1 LTEAVLRARV
11 SSKEQ
16 EEEGF
21 SLPAQIRPLRDY
33 AAANRIVIVREFVDV
48 ETSKA
53 SGRAG
58 FSELVGFLKK
68 HPSCRTILVEKTDR
82 LYRNLKDWSTLDE
95 LGVTIHFVKEN
106 VIIGPES
113 RSSEQFVHG
122 IKVLM
127 ARNYSLNLGE
137 ETTKGMQEKARAGLY
152 PSYAPVGY
160 RNTDGPNGKRIIVP
174 DADGVVITQLFDQ
187 FGTGEHS
194 IESLVKKLRGEGV
207 TLRGRKPGKSTV
219 HQILRKRLYTG
230 DFDWDGRTYCGS
242 HEPLVTGECWQRVQG
257 LLDARAES
265 KIRKVKHTFAFT
277 GLIRCGHC
285 GCLLVGEI
293 KKGRYVYYH
302 CTGNRGKCPEP
313 YARQEI
319 FTETFAS
326 LLQDLVIPRPILEWL
341 GDAVRQSDRTEQAAR
356 EDSVKRLEARYDQV
370 QARIKT
376 MYADKLDGRI
386 TSEFFEENAADWR
399 SEQQALLQ
407 KIQNIRRATP
417 APGDQAIDSLQSTSR
432 SAELFLQQPPAEQ
445 RRLLQVVV
453 EKAAWQDGTLRA
465 TLFEPFEIL
474 RHSNQESIRKE
485 KEIAGSGRDSV
496 IWLLR

>member
-1 LTEAVLRARV
+1 MPARTLTVARSAPGCPAPLTEAVLRARV

-16 EEEGF
+16 EEQGF
-21 SLPAQIRPLRDY
+21 SLPAQIGPLRDY

-160 RNTDGPNGKRIIVP
+160 RNTDGPHGKRIIVP
-174 DADGVVITQLFDQ
+174 DQEDAVVITQLFDQ

-207 TLRGRKPGKSTV
+207 TLRGRKPGKSTI

-230 DFDWDGRTYCGS
+230 DFD
-242 HEPLVTGECWQRVQG
+242 
-257 LLDARAES
+257 
-265 KIRKVKHTFAFT
+265 
-277 GLIRCGHC
+277 
-285 GCLLVGEI
+285 
-293 KKGRYVYYH
+293 
-302 CTGNRGKCPEP
+302 
-313 YARQEI
+313 
-319 FTETFAS
+319 
-326 LLQDLVIPRPILEWL
+326 
-341 GDAVRQSDRTEQAAR
+341 
-356 EDSVKRLEARYDQV
+356 
-370 QARIKT
+370 
-376 MYADKLDGRI
+376 
-386 TSEFFEENAADWR
+386 
-399 SEQQALLQ
+399 
-407 KIQNIRRATP
+407 
-417 APGDQAIDSLQSTSR
+417 
-432 SAELFLQQPPAEQ
+432 
-445 RRLLQVVV
+445 
-453 EKAAWQDGTLRA
+453 
-465 TLFEPFEIL
+465 
-474 RHSNQESIRKE
+474 
-485 KEIAGSGRDSV
+485 
-496 IWLLR
+496 